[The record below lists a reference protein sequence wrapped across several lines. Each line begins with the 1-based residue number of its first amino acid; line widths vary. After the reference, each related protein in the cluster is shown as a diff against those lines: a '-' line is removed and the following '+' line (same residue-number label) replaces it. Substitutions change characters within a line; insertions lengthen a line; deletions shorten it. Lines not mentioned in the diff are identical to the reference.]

1 MIDAIKSLKSNRN
14 MLHTAELPE
23 KDNRD
28 LWKAIYYGMVETMA
42 ESLTDIEQLLSLKST
57 KKERALAMGYI
68 ADIRKDYERITAG
81 YWNSA
86 AGKNELKGVNADA
99 SIEG

>member
-1 MIDAIKSLKSNRN
+1 MISAIKSLKNNRN
-14 MLHTAELPE
+14 MLQITELPAE
-23 KDNRD
+23 DNHD
-28 LWKAIYYGMVETMA
+28 LWKAIYYGMVETVA
-42 ESLTDIEQLLSLKST
+42 ESLMDIEQLLSLKST

-81 YWNSA
+81 YWNSV

-99 SIEG
+99 SDEG